1 MVGSFSGNQILVH
14 EFHPK
19 KFISRAPGC
28 GYQEL
33 PRFLE
38 EIAILSDSGSSSSSS
53 NLVILFSFLLC
64 RWPAVSRDLWLATN
78 REKKKPM
85 TRWTHVAI
93 APNLWTDSGVLS
105 YRGNWR
111 ASRFKKNRSHGR

>member
-38 EIAILSDSGSSSSSS
+38 EIVHHCGGWVLELELESCHSFFFSL
-53 NLVILFSFLLC
+53 LVRAHLL
-64 RWPAVSRDLWLATN
+64 RDQQMMSEVTLG
-78 REKKKPM
+78 P
-85 TRWTHVAI
+85 
-93 APNLWTDSGVLS
+93 
-105 YRGNWR
+105 
-111 ASRFKKNRSHGR
+111 